1 MAKLASILEKHVDK
15 PGALIPI
22 LQELQ
27 ADKGYLLADDLEKV
41 SRGTGVPLSEI
52 YAVATFYSQFYL
64 EKRGRHVV
72 RVCRGTACHVK
83 SGHAV
88 LKAVKHELGISDG
101 ETTEDYAFTLET
113 VACLGACFL
122 APVLV
127 VDGDYFGRLT
137 ADKATSILKNMKK

>member
-1 MAKLASILEKHVDK
+1 VAKLTAILEKYEGQ
-15 PGALIPI
+15 PGSLIPI

-27 ADKGYLLADDLEKV
+27 ALKGYLQAEDLERV

-52 YAVATFYSQFYL
+52 YAVVTFYSQFYL
-64 EKRGRHVV
+64 EKRGRHIV

-83 SGHAV
+83 GGHAV
-88 LKAVKHELGISDG
+88 LKAVEHELGVGDG
-101 ETTEDYAFTLET
+101 ETTDDYSFTLET

-122 APVLV
+122 APVIV

-137 ADKATSILKNMKK
+137 PDKATSILRNMK

>member
-1 MAKLASILEKHVDK
+1 VAKLTAILEKYEGQ
-15 PGALIPI
+15 PGSLIPI

-27 ADKGYLLADDLEKV
+27 ALKGYLPAEDLVKV
-41 SRGTGVPLSEI
+41 SRGTSVPLSEI

-64 EKRGRHVV
+64 EKRGRHIV

-83 SGHAV
+83 GGHAV
-88 LKAVKHELGISDG
+88 LKAVEHELGVGDG
-101 ETTEDYAFTLET
+101 ETTEDYSFTLET

-122 APVLV
+122 APVIV

-137 ADKATSILKNMKK
+137 PDKAASILRNMK

>member
-1 MAKLASILEKHVDK
+1 MAKLAAILEKYEGK

-27 ADKGYLLADDLEKV
+27 ADKGYLPADDLVKV
-41 SRGTGVPLSEI
+41 SQGTGIPLSEI
-52 YAVATFYSQFYL
+52 YSVATFYSQFYL

-83 SGHAV
+83 GGHAV
-88 LKAVKHELGISDG
+88 LKAVEQELGVCDG
-101 ETTEDYAFTLET
+101 ETTEDYSFTLET

-137 ADKATSILKNMKK
+137 PDKATAILKNIK

>member
-1 MAKLASILEKHVDK
+1 MAKLAALLEKYQGQ

-22 LQELQ
+22 LQEVQ
-27 ADKGYLLADDLEKV
+27 SDKGYLPAADLEKI

-83 SGHAV
+83 GGHAV
-88 LKAVKHELGISDG
+88 LKAVEHELGVGDG

-122 APVLV
+122 APVMV

-137 ADKATSILKNMKK
+137 ADKAASILRNMR